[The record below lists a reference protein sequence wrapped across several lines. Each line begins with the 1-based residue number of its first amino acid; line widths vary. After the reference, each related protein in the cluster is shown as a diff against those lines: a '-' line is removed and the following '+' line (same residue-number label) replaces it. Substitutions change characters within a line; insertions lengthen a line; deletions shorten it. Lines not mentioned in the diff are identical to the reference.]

1 MQTKSTRENQRTMK
15 TSELVRRFLPYFRPY
30 RGMLALDLFCAM
42 LTTLCDLVL
51 PMIVRSITGL
61 ASGSAAALTV
71 AYVLKVGG
79 VYVLLRLVDTV
90 ANYIMVARGH
100 VMGTYIERDMRH
112 ALFEHLQEMGFAYY
126 SNAKVGQIM
135 ARITSD
141 LFDVTEF
148 AHHCPE
154 EFLIAAIK
162 ITVPFVILLGIN
174 PVLTVIIFLML
185 PIMLVLARH
194 FNKKMRA
201 AFKESRHQVGEIN
214 AQVEDSLLGIRVVK
228 SFANEP
234 MEIDKFDRGNEEF
247 VRIGRR
253 KYRYMAGYNTTT
265 RSFDGVMYIVVVIV
279 GALFI
284 IDGKITAADYMAYLL
299 YISTLLTSIRR
310 VVDYAEQFQR
320 GMTGIE
326 RFCEIM
332 DVQPDVNDAPGA
344 KELTGVKGDV
354 TFDHVSFHYNDN
366 DRTVLADINE
376 TVKAGD
382 KIALVGPSGGGK
394 TTFCNLIPRFYDVSG
409 GRILIDGQDIAQLT
423 QRSLRENIG
432 MVQQEVYMFSGTIY
446 ENIDLGRRLPREA
459 IEKAARCAQAEEFI
473 LTTPEGYEH
482 PVRAK
487 AVNLSGGQKQRLLIA
502 RALAGNPEILILD
515 DSSSALDY
523 RTDAMM
529 RSAVRQE
536 YPDTTLLLVA
546 QRVSSVK
553 NADQILVLEEGR
565 MAGLGTHEALLRDC
579 PLYAQIAKIQM
590 GGDDDAAA

>member
-1 MQTKSTRENQRTMK
+1 MQTTSTRENQRTMK

-51 PMIVRSITGL
+51 PMIVRSIIGL
-61 ASGSAAALTV
+61 ASSSAAALTV

-174 PVLTVIIFLML
+174 PVLTLIIFLML

-265 RSFDGVMYIVVVIV
+265 RSFDGIMYIVVVIV

-446 ENIDLGRRLPREA
+446 ENIAYGLPGATREQV
-459 IEKAARCAQAEEFI
+459 ETAAKQAGADGFI
-473 LTTPEGYEH
+473 RELPDGYDTYVGERG
-482 PVRAK
+482 VK
-487 AVNLSGGQKQRLLIA
+487 LSGGQKQRISIA
-502 RALAGNPEILILD
+502 RVFLKNPPILILD
-515 DSSSALDY
+515 EATSALDNESERLVQDSLEKLSKG
-523 RTDAMM
+523 RTTFTIAH
-529 RSAVRQE
+529 RL
-536 YPDTTLLLVA
+536 TTIRGA
-546 QRVSSVK
+546 TS
-553 NADQILVLEEGR
+553 IWVLTQDGIVEK
-565 MAGLGTHEALLRDC
+565 GTHQELMAKKGKYYE
-579 PLYAQIAKIQM
+579 LYSM
-590 GGDDDAAA
+590 YTEDL

>member
-1 MQTKSTRENQRTMK
+1 M
-15 TSELVRRFLPYFRPY
+15 
-30 RGMLALDLFCAM
+30 
-42 LTTLCDLVL
+42 
-51 PMIVRSITGL
+51 
-61 ASGSAAALTV
+61 
-71 AYVLKVGG
+71 
-79 VYVLLRLVDTV
+79 
-90 ANYIMVARGH
+90 
-100 VMGTYIERDMRH
+100 
-112 ALFEHLQEMGFAYY
+112 
-126 SNAKVGQIM
+126 
-135 ARITSD
+135 
-141 LFDVTEF
+141 
-148 AHHCPE
+148 
-154 EFLIAAIK
+154 
-162 ITVPFVILLGIN
+162 
-174 PVLTVIIFLML
+174 LTVIIFLML

-446 ENIDLGRRLPREA
+446 ENIAYGLPGATREQV
-459 IEKAARCAQAEEFI
+459 ETAAKQAGADGFI
-473 LTTPEGYEH
+473 RELPDGYDTYVGERG
-482 PVRAK
+482 VK
-487 AVNLSGGQKQRLLIA
+487 LSGGQKQRISIA
-502 RALAGNPEILILD
+502 RVFLKNPPILILD
-515 DSSSALDY
+515 EATSALDNESERLVQDSLEKLSKG
-523 RTDAMM
+523 RTTFTIAH
-529 RSAVRQE
+529 RL
-536 YPDTTLLLVA
+536 TTIRGA
-546 QRVSSVK
+546 TS
-553 NADQILVLEEGR
+553 IWVLTQDGIVEK
-565 MAGLGTHEALLRDC
+565 GTHQELMAKKGKYYE
-579 PLYAQIAKIQM
+579 LYSM
-590 GGDDDAAA
+590 YTEDL

>member
-1 MQTKSTRENQRTMK
+1 MQTKSTNGNQRTMK

-71 AYVLKVGG
+71 VYVLKVGG
-79 VYVLLRLVDTV
+79 VYVLLRLIDTV

-174 PVLTVIIFLML
+174 PVLTLIIFLML

-265 RSFDGVMYIVVVIV
+265 RSFDGIMYIVVVIV

-326 RFCEIM
+326 RFFEIM
-332 DVQPDVNDAPGA
+332 DVPCEINVLVTDDAGIRAVNAAMRKIDRETDVLSFPMFDLSPGA
-344 KELTGVKGDV
+344 FPDDPSDMLDPQTGLLPLGDMCISLERAKDQAKRFGNSLKREVGYLTIHSVLHLLGYDHMDEGEMKRQMRTREEL
-354 TFDHVSFHYNDN
+354 
-366 DRTVLADINE
+366 
-376 TVKAGD
+376 
-382 KIALVGPSGGGK
+382 IA
-394 TTFCNLIPRFYDVSG
+394 
-409 GRILIDGQDIAQLT
+409 AQLGL
-423 QRSLRENIG
+423 QR
-432 MVQQEVYMFSGTIY
+432 
-446 ENIDLGRRLPREA
+446 
-459 IEKAARCAQAEEFI
+459 
-473 LTTPEGYEH
+473 
-482 PVRAK
+482 
-487 AVNLSGGQKQRLLIA
+487 
-502 RALAGNPEILILD
+502 
-515 DSSSALDY
+515 
-523 RTDAMM
+523 
-529 RSAVRQE
+529 
-536 YPDTTLLLVA
+536 
-546 QRVSSVK
+546 
-553 NADQILVLEEGR
+553 
-565 MAGLGTHEALLRDC
+565 
-579 PLYAQIAKIQM
+579 
-590 GGDDDAAA
+590 

>member
-1 MQTKSTRENQRTMK
+1 MQTTSTRENQRTMK

-30 RGMLALDLFCAM
+30 RGMLALDLFCAT

-61 ASGSAAALTV
+61 ASGSATALTV

-265 RSFDGVMYIVVVIV
+265 RSFDGIMYIVVVIV

-409 GRILIDGQDIAQLT
+409 GRILIDGQDIAGLT

-446 ENIDLGRRLPREA
+446 ENIAYGLPGATREQV
-459 IEKAARCAQAEEFI
+459 ETAAKQAGADGFI
-473 LTTPEGYEH
+473 RELPDGYDTYVGERG
-482 PVRAK
+482 VK
-487 AVNLSGGQKQRLLIA
+487 LSGGQKQRISIA
-502 RALAGNPEILILD
+502 RVFLKNPPILILD
-515 DSSSALDY
+515 EATSALDNESERLVQDSLEKLSKG
-523 RTDAMM
+523 RTTFTIAH
-529 RSAVRQE
+529 RL
-536 YPDTTLLLVA
+536 TTIRGA
-546 QRVSSVK
+546 TS
-553 NADQILVLEEGR
+553 IWVLTQDGIVEK
-565 MAGLGTHEALLRDC
+565 GTHQELMAKKGKYYE
-579 PLYAQIAKIQM
+579 LYSM
-590 GGDDDAAA
+590 YTEEL